1 MSTSGSS
8 TGNGTLYI
16 GVSTKMYLGYQ
27 ASLRWLSEVRSIVD
41 ARPGLGD
48 SVGGAPVRVFVIPSF
63 PVLEAAGRILAG
75 SPVLLGAQN
84 CAWSDGPLTGEVSP
98 GMLAELGV
106 SLVEIGHAERR
117 KLFSEDDAVVA
128 RKVRAA
134 VEHSLTP
141 LLCIG
146 EPDRLDAGAAA
157 AFCVEQA
164 RAATE
169 GDPTVLSRLVLAYE
183 PVWAIGAQEPAP
195 PQHVNAVLARIRAEL
210 GPDCPLIYGGSAGPG
225 LLPRLPD
232 ADGLFLGRFAHDAE
246 NLGRVIDEAL
256 LLRRT
261 RLPGQTEAPA
271 SSSSSRS

>member
-8 TGNGTLYI
+8 TGTGPLYI

-27 ASLRWLSEVRSIVD
+27 ESLRWLSEVRSIVD
-41 ARPGLGD
+41 DRPGLGMD
-48 SVGGAPVRVFVIPSF
+48 SAGESPVRVFVIPSF
-63 PVLEAAGRILAG
+63 PVLEPAARILAG

-84 CAWSDGPLTGEVSP
+84 CAWGDGPLTGEVSP

-117 KLFSEDDAVVA
+117 KLFAEDDAVVA

-146 EPDRLDAGAAA
+146 EPDRLDAGTAA
-157 AFCVEQA
+157 AFCVGQV
-164 RAATE
+164 RAATD
-169 GDPTVLSRLVLAYE
+169 GDPTLLNGLVLAYE

-195 PQHVNAVLARIRAEL
+195 PQHVNAVLAQIRAAR
-210 GPDCPLIYGGSAGPG
+210 GPAGPRIYGGSAGPG
-225 LLPRLPD
+225 LLPRLPA
-232 ADGLFLGRFAHDAE
+232 ADGLFLGRFAHDAA
-246 NLGRVIDEAL
+246 NLGRVLDEAL
-256 LLRRT
+256 DLR
-261 RLPGQTEAPA
+261 QTETPA
-271 SSSSSRS
+271 NSSSSRS

>member
-8 TGNGTLYI
+8 TGKGPLYI

-27 ASLRWLSEVRSIVD
+27 TSLRWLSEVRSIVD
-41 ARPGLGD
+41 ERPGLGD
-48 SVGGAPVRVFVIPSF
+48 SAEGAPVRVFVIPSF
-63 PVLEAAGRILAG
+63 PLLEAAGRILAG

-84 CAWSDGPLTGEVSP
+84 CAWGDGPLTGEVSP

-117 KLFSEDDAVVA
+117 RLFGEDDAVVA

-134 VEHSLTP
+134 VGQSLAP

-157 AFCVEQA
+157 AFCVEQV
-164 RAATE
+164 RAATD
-169 GDPTVLSRLVLAYE
+169 GDPALLNRVVLAYE

-195 PQHVNAVLARIRAEL
+195 PHHVNAVLARIREEL
-210 GPDCPLIYGGSAGPG
+210 GSACPLIYGGSAGPG
-225 LLPRLPD
+225 LLPRLP
-232 ADGLFLGRFAHDAE
+232 AAGGLFLGRFAHDAA
-246 NLGRVIDEAL
+246 NLGRVLDEAL
-256 LLRRT
+256 LLR
-261 RLPGQTEAPA
+261 QTDAPA
-271 SSSSSRS
+271 NSSSSRS

>member
-27 ASLRWLSEVRSIVD
+27 ASLRWLSEVRSVVD
-41 ARPGLGD
+41 DRPGLGTNSAKD
-48 SVGGAPVRVFVIPSF
+48 FAVRVFVIPSF
-63 PVLEAAGRILAG
+63 PVLEPAARILAG

-84 CAWSDGPLTGEVSP
+84 CAWGDGPLTGEVSP

-117 KLFSEDDAVVA
+117 KLFAEDDAVVA

-134 VEHSLTP
+134 VGHSLTP

-146 EPDRLDAGAAA
+146 EADKLDAGAAA
-157 AFCVEQA
+157 AFCVQQV
-164 RAATE
+164 RAATD
-169 GDPTVLSRLVLAYE
+169 GDPALLSSLLLAYE

-195 PQHVNAVLARIRAEL
+195 PEHVNAVLAHIRAEL
-210 GPDCPLIYGGSAGPG
+210 GRDCPLIYGGSAGPG
-225 LLPRLPD
+225 LLPLLPA
-232 ADGLFLGRFAHDAE
+232 ADGLFLGRFAHDAA
-246 NLGRVIDEAL
+246 NLGRVLDEAL
-256 LLRRT
+256 ALAQT
-261 RLPGQTEAPA
+261 RGSDARACQ
-271 SSSSSRS
+271 

>member
-8 TGNGTLYI
+8 AGNGTLFI

-27 ASLRWLSEVRSIVD
+27 ESLRWLSEVRCIVD
-41 ARPGLGD
+41 DRPGLAAEH
-48 SVGGAPVRVFVIPSF
+48 STVRVFVIPSF
-63 PVLEAAGRILAG
+63 PVLEPAARILAG

-84 CAWSDGPLTGEVSP
+84 CAWGGGPLTGEVSP

-117 KLFSEDDAVVA
+117 RLFGEDDAVVA

-134 VEHSLTP
+134 VDHSLTP

-157 AFCVEQA
+157 AFCVDQVH
-164 RAATE
+164 AAT
-169 GDPTVLSRLVLAYE
+169 GGSPTLLRRLVLAYE

-195 PQHVNAVLARIRAEL
+195 AQHVNAVLTSIRTAL
-210 GPDCPLIYGGSAGPG
+210 GPGCPIIYGGSAGPG
-225 LLPRLPD
+225 LLPQLPA
-232 ADGLFLGRFAHDAE
+232 ADGLFLGRFAHDAA
-246 NLGRVIDEAL
+246 NLGRVLDEAL
-256 LLRRT
+256 LLRQA
-261 RLPGQTEAPA
+261 GADAPA
-271 SSSSSRS
+271 RSSSRRS

>member
-1 MSTSGSS
+1 MSTSGSNA
-8 TGNGTLYI
+8 GNGTLYV

-41 ARPGLGD
+41 DRPGLGD
-48 SVGGAPVRVFVIPSF
+48 SAQGGPVRVFVIPSF
-63 PVLEAAGRILAG
+63 PVLEPAGRILVG

-84 CAWSDGPLTGEVSP
+84 CAWGDGPLTGEVSP

-117 KLFSEDDAVVA
+117 KLFAEDDAVVA

-134 VEHSLTP
+134 VGHSLTP

-157 AFCVEQA
+157 AFCVAQA
-164 RAATE
+164 HAATD
-169 GDPTVLSRLVLAYE
+169 GDPALLSRVVLAYE

-195 PQHVNAVLARIRAEL
+195 PQHVNAVLAQIRAEL
-210 GPDCPLIYGGSAGPG
+210 GADCPLIYGGSAGPG
-225 LLPRLPD
+225 LLPQLPA
-232 ADGLFLGRFAHDAE
+232 ADGLFLGRFAHDAA
-246 NLGRVIDEAL
+246 NLGRVLDEAL
-256 LLRRT
+256 ALNNARC
-261 RLPGQTEAPA
+261 
-271 SSSSSRS
+271 